1 MIHCS
6 ILFLLIFIYQINAL
20 PERYNTSSEILNG
33 LIYSQYGL
41 PYDQYFRNYPLG
53 GSEIKESLFGINF
66 TAIGTPL
73 TQEFWNVFYRFSSA
87 TAYIRF
93 TSNDEFTL
101 QNINQFEIEYFD
113 FDTFVF
119 ANVWTKV
126 DRANSNR
133 LTRSLTTM
141 SGTVEE
147 SQSNFSGQN
156 GIIRLV
162 NDSSFVQLT
171 TTPFVVNSQSRSMAA
186 VVSARLVSSSLNAT
200 QLSRLVVA
208 ASVGV
213 GFLDNG
219 VYRHVASSRA
229 LRLSAARRLLS
240 SVTLPLTTPYAKQ
253 QRSDVIY
260 ARDFE
265 THASTLVAAL
275 AARDDN
281 IDLAPLSMTPLENAI
296 YNQYGPPYHQGTE
309 SAPFGKDEVTNLRAP
324 GLCCPSP
331 DPLVWN
337 KPAFYGKYLC
347 YALLSFDVED
357 AYTRNNIDA
366 FEIQIK
372 DFRSFWRDTN
382 GEWTEYFSSGYYGFH
397 SPSWQFTRT
406 PDVNFNRPQFT
417 HLHPDGT
424 YRTQAIM
431 RGQQLPSATAV
442 GTYVL
447 ARLVRKGRSSVDL
460 ARVRVHTHINMQ
472 LSNVSEPGVQG
483 YPSIGESR
491 YQLLTT
497 EFKLFSFFSLPLTA
511 PQYGQ
516 TAMEPIVKSFDE
528 LKPIFDQVNLDE
540 LDSATTSVESQETTP
555 STSKTA
561 TTTSNS
567 ETSTKSID
575 TPTSAT
581 TPSSNIV
588 TQTTPSLSTII
599 NSNTPSSFF
608 STTINSNTRSSSSS
622 SLINSNPSNSRTID
636 ASSATNSV
644 QATFKSPTPT
654 TTLNTR
660 STLAELS
667 TPTTMT
673 IAANVPGS
681 IDDNSSIESF
691 PLWLI
696 LILGGILCCIVLIVG
711 IVCWLKKRHADHT
724 AVHDPNPDDYIETD
738 LDDKSDITEDE
749 SVYHHSTDGIYA
761 VVPDVN
767 NDAIIYDV
775 VTS

>member
-219 VYRHVASSRA
+219 AYRHVASSRA
-229 LRLSAARRLLS
+229 MRLSAARRLLS

-331 DPLVWN
+331 DPHVWN
-337 KPAFYGKYLC
+337 KSAFYGKYLC

-431 RGQQLPSATAV
+431 YGQQLPSATAV

-540 LDSATTSVESQETTP
+540 LDSATTSIESTETTP
-555 STSKTA
+555 SISTTA
-561 TTTSNS
+561 TTANS
-567 ETSTKSID
+567 GTSTKSINSD
-575 TPTSAT
+575 TQPTST
-581 TPSSNIV
+581 TTLSSSIV
-588 TQTTPSLSTII
+588 TQTTPSSSSSI
-599 NSNTPSSFF
+599 NSNTPSSY
-608 STTINSNTRSSSSS
+608 
-622 SLINSNPSNSRTID
+622 
-636 ASSATNSV
+636 ASSGTNSV

-660 STLAELS
+660 STLAESS